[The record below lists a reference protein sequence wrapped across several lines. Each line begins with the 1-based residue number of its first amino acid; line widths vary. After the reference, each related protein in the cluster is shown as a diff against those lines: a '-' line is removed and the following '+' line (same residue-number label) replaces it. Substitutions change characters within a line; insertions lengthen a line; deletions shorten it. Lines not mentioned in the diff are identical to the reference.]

1 MTVAKRVLLLSPHE
15 SYRIAPYLDAAR
27 RLDLELTVGSQ
38 GEYSLITA
46 CAQGLH
52 LDFDDAAAALAE
64 IERSHRQQP
73 FSAIIGTDD
82 ATVTLA
88 SQAAASLGLPHN
100 DPRAAQYS
108 RRKDLARAVLAD
120 AGVAVPRHWLLD
132 SRQPLASQINTVD
145 YPCVVK
151 PVSLSASR
159 GVIRA
164 NTAEELL
171 AACYRILPLTQD
183 LPDPEE
189 RQLLLVE
196 QYIEGREYAVEG
208 LLHDGRLEI
217 LLIFDKPDLMQGPYF
232 EETYYI
238 TPSHLPADMQAAA
251 QQRLADACAAY
262 GLSTGPVH
270 AELRINDAGIWL
282 LEVASRTI
290 GGECARLLR
299 FGTGHGLEDLV
310 LAQAT
315 NQPLLRQPPA
325 GAAGVLMIPIPG
337 RGILRRVEGVTEA
350 QKVPGI
356 EEVLMSFREGYEL
369 VPLPEGASY
378 LGFIFARGD
387 SATAVECALRQAHD
401 YLRVVL
407 APVFAIE
414 DRRTG

>member
-1 MTVAKRVLLLSPHE
+1 
-15 SYRIAPYLDAAR
+15 
-27 RLDLELTVGSQ
+27 
-38 GEYSLITA
+38 
-46 CAQGLH
+46 
-52 LDFDDAAAALAE
+52 
-64 IERSHRQQP
+64 
-73 FSAIIGTDD
+73 
-82 ATVTLA
+82 
-88 SQAAASLGLPHN
+88 
-100 DPRAAQYS
+100 
-108 RRKDLARAVLAD
+108 
-120 AGVAVPRHWLLD
+120 
-132 SRQPLASQINTVD
+132 
-145 YPCVVK
+145 VK

-407 APVFAIE
+407 APVFAID